1 MNYTLCA
8 SYLFNS
14 CVLIIGGETFCR
26 GIYVAVADS
35 GSRVAVG
42 LDGAIAALQVDVV
55 ENDVSAWDSVTAC
68 KFHGLL
74 TL

>member
-1 MNYTLCA
+1 MKYALG
-8 SYLFNS
+8 SGLFDM
-14 CVLIIGGETFCR
+14 CFLIIRRETFSR
-26 GIYVAVADS
+26 GIYVSVADS
-35 GSRVAVG
+35 GSGVAVG
-42 LDGAIAALQVDVV
+42 LDGAIATLQVDVV